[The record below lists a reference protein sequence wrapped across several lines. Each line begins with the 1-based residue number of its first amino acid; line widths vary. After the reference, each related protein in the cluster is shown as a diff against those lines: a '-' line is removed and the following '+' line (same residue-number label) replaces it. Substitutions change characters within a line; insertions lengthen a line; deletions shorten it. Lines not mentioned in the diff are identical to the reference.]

1 MKTQIRK
8 KRAISKTSID
18 DVISVNFQIAYNVL
32 KIVKKKIRKLKLSF
46 FLYIPPL
53 YFNNTM
59 ALQQSQGQGDIQIQY
74 SGSALLKIFYVNFPF
89 PFQNKI
95 LLRIGNIHNR
105 GTLFRIFLLD
115 LKKLLKLEA
124 SFLQSPPK
132 LFFRILRSVT
142 QFLMITR
149 N

>member
-8 KRAISKTSID
+8 KRAISKTSIN
-18 DVISVNFQIAYNVL
+18 DVISINFQIVYNVL
-32 KIVKKKIRKLKLSF
+32 KIVKTEIRELKLCFS
-46 FLYIPPL
+46 LNIPPL

-59 ALQQSQGQGDIQIQY
+59 VLQQSQSQGDIQIQY
-74 SGSALLKIFYVNFPF
+74 SGNALLKIFYVNFPF
-89 PFQNKI
+89 PFQKQNLATMGI
-95 LLRIGNIHNR
+95 IHNR

-124 SFLQSPPK
+124 SFLQSPQK
-132 LFFRILRSVT
+132 LFFRILHS
-142 QFLMITR
+142 ITR